1 MNQAQW
7 TDGST
12 MVAIVEKSAPLCSL
26 AMDSNAAPNPGKR
39 RRVRHQHFWR
49 NSDKL
54 PPEHRLYVT
63 SADIKL
69 ALEQV
74 CAAGSMMEVCSVG
87 LQDALSMLGRPHAC
101 RQSVPSGLEGCSL

>member
-1 MNQAQW
+1 MSPKFVSPA
-7 TDGST
+7 
-12 MVAIVEKSAPLCSL
+12 CSL
-26 AMDSNAAPNPGKR
+26 SLDGNVAANPGKR

-69 ALEQV
+69 ALKQV
-74 CAAGSMMEVCSVG
+74 GAPAGSMRR
-87 LQDALSMLGRPHAC
+87 DA
-101 RQSVPSGLEGCSL
+101 

>member
-1 MNQAQW
+1 MAQ
-7 TDGST
+7 TAVLS
-12 MVAIVEKSAPLCSL
+12 CSL
-26 AMDSNAAPNPGKR
+26 SLDTSGHASKR

-63 SADIKL
+63 SAEIKN

-74 CAAGSMMEVCSVG
+74 RMHMAGFHPNVYVA
-87 LQDALSMLGRPHAC
+87 DLGYAV
-101 RQSVPSGLEGCSL
+101 QIL